1 MVHGLQKRYEV
12 RQIYYPICFLGHAY
26 CLSFIRLS
34 YLRYNKTCGNW
45 LGFSS
50 TNVKKHEN
58 IDLKRVMV
66 GLVHDQI

>member
-50 TNVKKHEN
+50 ANVE
-58 IDLKRVMV
+58 KR
-66 GLVHDQI
+66 